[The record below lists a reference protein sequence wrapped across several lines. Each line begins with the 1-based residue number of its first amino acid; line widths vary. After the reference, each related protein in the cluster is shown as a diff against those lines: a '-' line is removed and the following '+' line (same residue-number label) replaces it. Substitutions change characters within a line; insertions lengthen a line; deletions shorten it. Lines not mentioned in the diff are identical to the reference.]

1 MSPTIET
8 LETTFK
14 QLLTDKTEALKK
26 MDYEKVSELRDKVN
40 DTLMQLEKI
49 TREMY
54 IKIKFNYKK
63 TKRGYYLFLES

>member
-14 QLLTDKTEALKK
+14 ELLTEKTEALKK

-49 TREMY
+49 TGEMY

-63 TKRGYYLFLES
+63 TKRGYYLFIES

>member
-1 MSPTIET
+1 MTPTIET
-8 LETTFK
+8 IETTFK
-14 QLLTDKTEALKK
+14 QLLTEKTEALKI

-63 TKRGYYLFLES
+63 TKRGYYLFIES

>member
-1 MSPTIET
+1 MNPTIEI

-14 QLLTDKTEALKK
+14 QLLTEKTEALKK

-49 TREMY
+49 TGEMY

-63 TKRGYYLFLES
+63 TKRGYYLFIES

>member
-1 MSPTIET
+1 MITSKET

-14 QLLTDKTEALKK
+14 QLLTEKTEALKK

-49 TREMY
+49 TGEMY

-63 TKRGYYLFLES
+63 TKRGYYLFIES